1 MQLQRVAIS
10 NFVPELGFVPHSE
23 TTVLGISTPGRT
35 SVLLT
40 LSLAEPKLTC
50 KVKQKAYL
58 AFTALVKTEKRMDM
72 FRLENKCATMLN
84 SLCRQSG
91 RTSAFPL
98 SLLQLFS
105 YTAEPCSV
113 LAISLKP
120 KSVGKEIFLYYVQ
133 VSLIFSCQCEF
144 YI

>member
-1 MQLQRVAIS
+1 M
-10 NFVPELGFVPHSE
+10 PELGFVPHSE

-40 LSLAEPKLTC
+40 LGLAEPKLTS

-84 SLCRQSG
+84 SLCRQTQSD

-113 LAISLKP
+113 LTISLKP
-120 KSVGKEIFLYYVQ
+120 RSVGKEIFLCYVQ